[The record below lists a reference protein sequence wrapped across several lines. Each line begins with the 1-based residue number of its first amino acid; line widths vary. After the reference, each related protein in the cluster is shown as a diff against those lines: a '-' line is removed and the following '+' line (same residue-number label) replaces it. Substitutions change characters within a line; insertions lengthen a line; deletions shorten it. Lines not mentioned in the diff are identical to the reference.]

1 MELVNPINLITSSI
15 QFDVQRLSSIANN
28 AANALTPGFKREF
41 LSLDGEFNPYVSE
54 TSKSQPALTA
64 VVDHKLGVQRQTSNP
79 LDLAILGK
87 GYFEVSTESGYAYT
101 RQGSFKIDEKGR
113 LVTSLGQPVSGKSGE
128 IFLNDPNPSIDS
140 KGQIVEN
147 GKVVDQIKVMSFDQE
162 DMLAKIGGGLFI
174 KTENTVMHEMDTP
187 VLAQGSLESSN
198 VDSTQE
204 MVRLMETFR
213 HFEISHKVIQAYD
226 ELNDKTL
233 KNLSQF

>member
-1 MELVNPINLITSSI
+1 MVDPINLITSSI
-15 QFDVQRLSSIANN
+15 QFDVQRLSTIANN

-54 TSKSQPALTA
+54 RASSQPILAA
-64 VVDHKLGVQRQTSNP
+64 VVDHQLGIQRQTSNP

-87 GYFEVSTESGYAYT
+87 GYFEVSTENGYAYT

-113 LVTSLGQPVSGKSGE
+113 LVTSLGQLVSGKSGDIYLSE
-128 IFLNDPNPSIDS
+128 PNPSIDS
-140 KGQIVEN
+140 KGQVIEK
-147 GKVVDQIKVMSFDQE
+147 GKIIDQIKVMSFDRD
-162 DMLAKIGGGLFI
+162 DMLAKIGGGLFM
-174 KTENTVMHEMDTP
+174 KTESAVMHEIDTP
-187 VLAQGSLESSN
+187 ILVQGSLESSN

-204 MVRLMETFR
+204 MVKLMETFR
-213 HFEISHKVIQAYD
+213 HFETSHKVIQAYD